1 MLQGAL
7 GWKRGEEWCGGGTRL
22 LPCPSWEPPTTAP
35 CLGPPG
41 PFQGTRAVRGRPLAP
56 GSWPKRISGAEG
68 TLPAPCC
75 PLAMGLPRRNWWEQ
89 ALGGAGSTVSREG
102 SGPTCPPVA
111 HSHPVS
117 SEQGRQLEVRARP
130 FLTEPGVFS
139 SSPGSRCS
147 REQLSPVPVTGA
159 PLGLVFSL
167 NQASWW

>member
-1 MLQGAL
+1 MGGYQAAAVPQLGAASHSSMP
-7 GWKRGEEWCGGGTRL
+7 G
-22 LPCPSWEPPTTAP
+22 PSS
-35 CLGPPG
+35 

-102 SGPTCPPVA
+102 SGPTCPRVA

-117 SEQGRQLEVRARP
+117 RDG
-130 FLTEPGVFS
+130 S
-139 SSPGSRCS
+139 SRF
-147 REQLSPVPVTGA
+147 VHVH
-159 PLGLVFSL
+159 F
-167 NQASWW
+167 